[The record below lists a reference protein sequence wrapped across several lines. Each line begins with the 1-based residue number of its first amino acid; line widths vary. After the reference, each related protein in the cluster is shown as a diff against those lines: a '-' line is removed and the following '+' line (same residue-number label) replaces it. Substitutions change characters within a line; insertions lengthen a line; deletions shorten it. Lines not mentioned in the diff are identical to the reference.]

1 MAWRICEHVLRGEI
15 DNRMR
20 GRVTG
25 RIWLAGIMEPL
36 ALDLR
41 GDCQPDLAGCLL
53 RFENPNARALTT
65 RPPAFQQSG
74 AAGDITAARKVR
86 VYDVPVASA
95 LAMVRRGQTP
105 PEHRANA
112 LYMEWFSAL
121 SGRVVIESA
130 EYHLEVSEPEW
141 RFTREELVER
151 ERRASEGA
159 TAFAAAVDAD
169 GKAEEWDEFRNEQQL
184 RESDMLG
191 EKYRRLLEKYAG
203 HPDSERIIA
212 REMGWSWLE
221 EALDAQV
228 EAQASPG
235 EEDFSVEE
243 FDSEKEPRPD
253 PAREGIDWVWDAK
266 ERIVHPISKHA
277 RDALYAL
284 LDELNVASH
293 FPDCDDPA
301 LTEFVGHFM
310 TLSAKLAGAL
320 GGLARGG
327 YEPDR
332 GLVIAWLK
340 RALDIHNQTLLA
352 AKALADSP
360 FLAGE
365 SVAHHRAELFA
376 IREEIL
382 ALISRLRGQEA

>member
-53 RFENPNARALTT
+53 RFENPNALALTT

-74 AAGDITAARKVR
+74 AVGDITAARKVR

-95 LAMVRRGQTP
+95 LAMIRRGETP

-112 LYMEWFSAL
+112 LYAEWFSAL

-130 EYHLEVSEPEW
+130 EYHLEV
-141 RFTREELVER
+141 
-151 ERRASEGA
+151 
-159 TAFAAAVDAD
+159 
-169 GKAEEWDEFRNEQQL
+169 
-184 RESDMLG
+184 
-191 EKYRRLLEKYAG
+191 
-203 HPDSERIIA
+203 
-212 REMGWSWLE
+212 
-221 EALDAQV
+221 
-228 EAQASPG
+228 
-235 EEDFSVEE
+235 
-243 FDSEKEPRPD
+243 
-253 PAREGIDWVWDAK
+253 
-266 ERIVHPISKHA
+266 
-277 RDALYAL
+277 
-284 LDELNVASH
+284 
-293 FPDCDDPA
+293 
-301 LTEFVGHFM
+301 
-310 TLSAKLAGAL
+310 
-320 GGLARGG
+320 
-327 YEPDR
+327 
-332 GLVIAWLK
+332 
-340 RALDIHNQTLLA
+340 HNQTLLA